1 MQGMMT
7 SSVCFKLRQIVNPT
21 RRALSTDVL
30 KSANESSVGT
40 RVQVAKF
47 CCTKT
52 EKKKLF
58 WTENEVEKLVQSR
71 KIKDEWTK
79 TSKKV
84 GRSMSAVSHSLC
96 Q

>member
-52 EKKKLF
+52 EKKKTLLDRKRSGEIG
-58 WTENEVEKLVQSR
+58 TVKENE
-71 KIKDEWTK
+71 
-79 TSKKV
+79 
-84 GRSMSAVSHSLC
+84 G
-96 Q
+96 